1 MLEQLDE
8 MAALEQ
14 ALKQANSA
22 VDEADQALLEETK
35 KVVNRREIIDAI
47 GSETVEAIGS
57 EANSVRLDPVRQ
69 DDYIQEFKFQIAK
82 TKQYFCEFGENDG
95 TEKISGTVTELVY
108 ELVCKNGSTAVDSFC
123 DCREIL
129 RMSSVDERRIFT
141 QYEGD
146 TTKFQAYFW
155 TVVVPVITCIFLFPM
170 LILLV
175 IRLIRQHKVKTT

>member
-69 DDYIQEFKFQIAK
+69 DDYIQEFKF
-82 TKQYFCEFGENDG
+82 
-95 TEKISGTVTELVY
+95 
-108 ELVCKNGSTAVDSFC
+108 
-123 DCREIL
+123 
-129 RMSSVDERRIFT
+129 
-141 QYEGD
+141 
-146 TTKFQAYFW
+146 
-155 TVVVPVITCIFLFPM
+155 
-170 LILLV
+170 
-175 IRLIRQHKVKTT
+175 